1 MTPACVLHLQ
11 NERVGYGIGRGEGV
25 NVGAPGGGSSC
36 SVGWPPN
43 SGSPTARPPGRPVRP
58 RTDVSTMLPHSD
70 LPSLSVGPR
79 VGPQATSPEYS

>member
-43 SGSPTARPPGRPVRP
+43 SGSPTARPPGRPVPTKNGREHDAAALGSPQPVGRP
-58 RTDVSTMLPHSD
+58 PGRAAGHL
-70 LPSLSVGPR
+70 
-79 VGPQATSPEYS
+79 A